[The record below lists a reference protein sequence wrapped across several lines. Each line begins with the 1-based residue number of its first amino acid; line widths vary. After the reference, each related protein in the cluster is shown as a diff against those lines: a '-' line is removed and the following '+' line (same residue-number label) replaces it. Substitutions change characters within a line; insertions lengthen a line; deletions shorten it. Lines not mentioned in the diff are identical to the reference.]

1 MSIFVSKTCRTRPCV
16 FSVNWKFQ
24 TKLYGRQSPLPIEK
38 LAEPSS
44 QNSVQRTNSALI
56 SQSVDGSLCEGNL
69 SGFEP
74 KEYFL

>member
-1 MSIFVSKTCRTRPCV
+1 MNIFVSKMFRTRPCV

-24 TKLYGRQSPLPIEK
+24 TKAIRRRSPLPIEK

-56 SQSVDGSLCEGNL
+56 SQSVDRSLYEWNL
-69 SGFEP
+69 IRFRA
-74 KEYFL
+74 